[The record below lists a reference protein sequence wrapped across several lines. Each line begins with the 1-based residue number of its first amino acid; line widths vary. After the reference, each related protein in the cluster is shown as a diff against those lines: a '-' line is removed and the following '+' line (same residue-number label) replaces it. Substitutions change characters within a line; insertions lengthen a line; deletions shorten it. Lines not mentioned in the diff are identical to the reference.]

1 MKMTIRIFE
10 HIRNMGKRVDR
21 RVLSS
26 ESFFQIG
33 GIPQVQEKIIRALNS
48 FPGINRHI
56 QIHIF
61 DEKEKE
67 NL

>member
-1 MKMTIRIFE
+1 
-10 HIRNMGKRVDR
+10 MGKRVDR

-26 ESFFQIG
+26 ESFFQLG